1 MIKKIGKRVVAGVL
15 TASLIMSGLVG
26 VSGHAEENTPSEKET
41 KTEVGF
47 QGENPVSAENYWE
60 VDANGNVKQAEE
72 ESGIVEE
79 NSISFYAATPQIV
92 NFNTKS
98 SGKTTDYTEEETG
111 TAGYTYGPYA
121 ADAPILEK
129 RAAEKSDLC
138 WQELSVRLM
147 QARCR
152 L

>member
-98 SGKTTDYTEEETG
+98 SGKTTDYTEEEKREQQGILTDRICG
-111 TAGYTYGPYA
+111 RCSLSWKNEQRKSQIYAGRSYRYG
-121 ADAPILEK
+121 
-129 RAAEKSDLC
+129 
-138 WQELSVRLM
+138 
-147 QARCR
+147 
-152 L
+152 